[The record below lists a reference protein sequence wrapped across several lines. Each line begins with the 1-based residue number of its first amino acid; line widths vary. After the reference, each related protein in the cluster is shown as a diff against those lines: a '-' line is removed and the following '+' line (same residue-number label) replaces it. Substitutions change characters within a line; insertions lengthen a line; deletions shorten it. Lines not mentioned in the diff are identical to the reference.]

1 MSDER
6 AVDEGVMI
14 ASAAVAMAVKNA
26 IIVRALRDDVS
37 YVPEVVVG
45 IARDELLDLAN
56 ENQANSERLEDL
68 AEAVL
73 QPGESDVG
81 SENYNKPDSP
91 ALSERSAIHERVSE
105 ELRRLSTDDEY
116 LARVA
121 ETARTAAW
129 DDVGGAI
136 ESRLL
141 RAPSALDRQYD
152 EKKDARIRSLL
163 RVDLRALE
171 AQARKRRRRERRVG

>member
-26 IIVRALRDDVS
+26 IIVRALRDDQPYVS
-37 YVPEVVVG
+37 DEVIG
-45 IARDELLDLAN
+45 ITKAELLDLAN
-56 ENQANSERLEDL
+56 ENQANSERLEGL
-68 AEAVL
+68 AEVVL

-81 SENYNKPDSP
+81 SENYNEPDSP

-105 ELRRLSTDDEY
+105 ELLRLSTDAEY

-121 ETARTAAW
+121 EAARTAAW

-141 RAPSALDRQYD
+141 RTPSVLDGQYD

-171 AQARKRRRRERRVG
+171 AEVRKQRRRERRVS

>member
-14 ASAAVAMAVKNA
+14 ASAAVSMAVKNV
-26 IIVRALRDDVS
+26 IIVRALRDDQP
-37 YVPEVVVG
+37 YVPDEVVA
-45 IARDELLDLAN
+45 IAKAELLDLAN
-56 ENQANSERLEDL
+56 ENQANSERLEEL
-68 AEAVL
+68 AEEVL

-81 SENYNKPDSP
+81 SENYNEPDSP

-105 ELRRLSTDDEY
+105 ELRRLSTDQAY
-116 LARVA
+116 LEKLA

-141 RAPSALDRQYD
+141 RTPSSTDRQY
-152 EKKDARIRSLL
+152 EENREARIRSLL

-171 AQARKRRRRERRVG
+171 NQSRKQRRRMRRAG